1 VIEQAAALG
10 VSMVQFIGGE
20 PTMHPRFT
28 SLVQHALDNGLAIEV
43 YTNLVHVKDSW
54 WELFSCPDVSLATSY
69 YSDSASEHEGITR
82 RRGSHGRTRA
92 NISEAVR
99 RGIPIRAG
107 IVGLDDRQR
116 VDQARAELEA
126 IGVTNIGIDYL
137 RRVGRGAG
145 TGKPDV
151 SQLCGNCGRG
161 TAAIS
166 PDGEVWPCV
175 FSRWMSTGN
184 VLRAPLAGIL
194 ASQAMA
200 EAVALIPDRRS
211 QRCAPPCGPDSDGNC
226 RPALGASTCTPRSCS
241 PGRPCHPESG
251 DGCKP
256 KSCRPA
262 R

>member
-28 SLVQHALDNGLAIEV
+28 ALVQHALDSGLAIEV
-43 YTNLVHVKDSW
+43 YTNLVHVKDGW
-54 WELFSCPDVSLATSY
+54 WELFSCPGVSLATSY
-69 YSDSASEHEGITR
+69 YSDSASEHEGITG